1 MTSAVSSERRPDLDW
16 IRVGAFFLLILYHVG
31 MFYVPWDFHVKS
43 PHPVEWLEPV
53 MMLTNPWRLTLLFLV
68 SGAATRFM
76 ADKASAG
83 GLAKARLARLFPPL
97 VLAVFVIVPP
107 QSYYEIVEK
116 LGYSGSFLDFYGKY
130 VTASGHWRPNGEPL
144 ITPTYNHM
152 WFVVYLLLYSLIL
165 AGLLRLARPSFAT
178 VQAGLE
184 RALAGWG
191 LLVWPTLFLIGLRVT
206 LFPVFGITHAL
217 VDDWYNHALSFGVFL
232 FGFLTAKSAVVKTGF
247 IRARWPAVAMA
258 VAGYGVYAS
267 VRWAFRADDATPPL
281 AIQALAQVAYG
292 LNQWGAIAAILGFG
306 AKHLTRGGRVL
317 TYLTLGVFP
326 FYIIHQ
332 TFIVVAGHHL
342 AKLGLPQGLEA
353 LILIAG
359 TFACCFATYEIVRR
373 VALLRP
379 WFGLKAAEPASRVAD
394 RGLRPEIAPDH
405 APGQ

>member
-1 MTSAVSSERRPDLDW
+1 MTSAVSPERRPDLDW

-76 ADKASAG
+76 ADKVSAG
-83 GLAKARLARLFPPL
+83 GLARARVSRLFPPL
-97 VLAVFVIVPP
+97 LLAVFVIVPP

-116 LGYSGSFLDFYGKY
+116 LGYSGSFLEFYGKY

-165 AGLLRLARPSFAT
+165 AGLLKFSRPAFAKA
-178 VQAGLE
+178 QAGLE
-184 RALAGWG
+184 HGLGGWG
-191 LLVWPTLFLIGLRVT
+191 LLVWPALFLVALRVT

-217 VDDWYNHALSFGVFL
+217 VDDWYNHALSFSVFM
-232 FGFLTAKSAVVKTGF
+232 FGFLTAKSAPMKAGF
-247 IRARWPAVAMA
+247 IRWRRAALVLAVL
-258 VAGYGVYAS
+258 GYGVYAT
-267 VRWAFRADDATPPL
+267 VRWVYRAEDAAIPL
-281 AIQALAQVAYG
+281 AIQALAQIAYG

-306 AKHLTRGGRVL
+306 AKHLTRGGPVL

-353 LILIAG
+353 MILIAG
-359 TFACCFATYEIVRR
+359 TFACCFVTYEIVRR

-379 WFGLKAAEPASRVAD
+379 LFGLKPAAPSRTGDKQGV
-394 RGLRPEIAPDH
+394 RPEIAPGP

>member
-1 MTSAVSSERRPDLDW
+1 MTSAISSERRPDLDW

-31 MFYVPWDFHVKS
+31 MFYVPWGFHVKS

-83 GLAKARLARLFPPL
+83 GLAKARTARLLPPL
-97 VLAVFVIVPP
+97 LLAVFVIVPP

-130 VTASGHWRPNGEPL
+130 VTASGHWRPDGEPL

-152 WFVVYLLLYSLIL
+152 WFVVYLLVYSLIL
-165 AGLLRLARPSFAT
+165 AALLRIGRPAVARAE
-178 VQAGLE
+178 AGLE
-184 RALAGWG
+184 RALGGWG
-191 LLVWPTLFLIGLRVT
+191 LLVWPALILVVLRMT
-206 LFPVFGITHAL
+206 LFPAFGITHAL
-217 VDDWYNHALSFGVFL
+217 IDDWYNHALSFGVFL
-232 FGFLTAKSAVVKTGF
+232 FGFLTAKSQPVKAAF
-247 IRARWPAVAMA
+247 IKVRWPALALA
-258 VAGYGVYAS
+258 ALGYGVYAS
-267 VRWAFRADDATPPL
+267 VRWIYRAEDAVIP
-281 AIQALAQVAYG
+281 AAMQALAQVAYG
-292 LNQWGAIAAILGFG
+292 VNQWAAIAAILGFG
-306 AKHLTRGGRVL
+306 ARHLTRGGPVL

-342 AKLGLPQGLEA
+342 AKVGLPQGLEA
-353 LILIAG
+353 AILIAG
-359 TFACCFATYEIVRR
+359 TFACCFVTYEIVRR

-379 WFGLKAAEPASRVAD
+379 LFGLKLLVPAEHVDRTDAAQIN
-394 RGLRPEIAPDH
+394 RGAV
-405 APGQ
+405 

>member
-1 MTSAVSSERRPDLDW
+1 MTSAISSERRPDLDW

-31 MFYVPWDFHVKS
+31 MFYVPWGFHVKS
-43 PHPVEWLEPV
+43 PQPVEWLEPM

-83 GLAKARLARLFPPL
+83 ALAKARTARLLPPL
-97 VLAVFVIVPP
+97 LLAVFVIVPP

-130 VTASGHWRPNGEPL
+130 VTASGHWRPDGEPL

-165 AGLLRLARPSFAT
+165 AGLLRFARPGFAKM
-178 VQAGLE
+178 QARLE
-184 RALAGWG
+184 LALGGWG
-191 LLVWPTLFLIGLRVT
+191 LLVWPTVFLVTLRVT

-217 VDDWYNHALSFGVFL
+217 IDDWYNHALSFGVFL
-232 FGFLTAKSAVVKTGF
+232 FGFLTAKSQPLKLTF
-247 IRARWPAVAMA
+247 IRLRWPALLLAA
-258 VAGYGVYAS
+258 LGYGVYAS
-267 VRWAFRADDATPPL
+267 LRWTYRADDSVMPL
-281 AIQALAQVAYG
+281 AVQVLAQTAYG
-292 LNQWGAIAAILGFG
+292 VNQWGAIAAILGFG
-306 AKHLTRGGRVL
+306 ARHLTRGGRVL

-342 AKLGLPQGLEA
+342 ARQGLPQGLEA

-359 TFACCFATYEIVRR
+359 TFACCFITYEIVRR
-373 VALLRP
+373 VAVLRP
-379 WFGLKAAEPASRVAD
+379 LFGLKPAAPVRATSGAGR
-394 RGLRPEIAPDH
+394 RPEIAPGP